1 MSRALRFFDI
11 IKDVGEDILTS
22 LGSSAK
28 EEDIRTREYLELIS
42 QIYELLSKAHDNILN
57 AIMDLSLATNK
68 EEVDSSIN
76 ALSTMGIKDALKSQ
90 ELCNQL
96 WEAGNDIRRK
106 LLTYEKLDEAQISYL
121 KQLSEG
127 LERAEWGTAY
137 LYEDIYRELSDI
149 VDSETSIESIK
160 YVAENILSN
169 MVDQKGKFDY
179 LQKKAQSMLKRIV

>member
-57 AIMDLSLATNK
+57 AIMDLSLASNK

-96 WEAGNDIRRK
+96 REAGDDIRRK

-127 LERAEWGTAY
+127 LERAEWGTAF

>member
-57 AIMDLSLATNK
+57 AIMDLSLASNK

-96 WEAGNDIRRK
+96 REAGNDIRRK

-127 LERAEWGTAY
+127 LERAEWGTAF